1 MTEAHVPAALLAAVR
16 GDLRPVRPLPAPW
29 RRTLRLLP
37 LGLVLLLG
45 QPLLWGFRSN
55 LDRLGGAASWG
66 FSIAEAVGGLL
77 AVGAALREAVPG
89 RVLSR
94 ATLASAVLAALALL
108 LGVTFVTAHVLPTTV
123 PPGVAWRFVWECW
136 GMAGLAGLPVLALLG
151 WLCARVLAG
160 RPAVAGA
167 LYGLG
172 AGLMVDAGVRLF
184 CWVSSPAHVLIAHGG
199 AVLGFAALGAA
210 VSATVER
217 VRR

>member
-94 ATLASAVLAALALL
+94 ATLTSTVLAIVALI
-108 LGVTFVTAHVLPTTV
+108 LGVTLVTAHVLPTV
-123 PPGVAWRFVWECW
+123 MPPGVAWRFIYECW
-136 GMAGLAGLPVLALLG
+136 GMAALAGLPVLAVVG
-151 WLCARVLAG
+151 WLCARLLAG
-160 RPAVAGA
+160 RPAIAGA

-172 AGLMVDAGVRLF
+172 AGLMADAGVRLF
-184 CWVSSPAHVLIAHGG
+184 CWVSSPAHVLLAHGG
-199 AVLGFAALGAA
+199 AVLGLAAVGAALS
-210 VSATVER
+210 SAVER